1 MPETKACFK
10 VGVGA
15 GAAFFYPDPSP
26 SPTLKQVILSLTQ
39 DNPNFHCI

>member
-1 MPETKACFK
+1 MK
-10 VGVGA
+10 VKIILGA
-15 GAAFFYPDPSP
+15 GNDSLFFFYPDPSP